1 MPISQF
7 TIDHAATVR
16 AVRPYVCE
24 SRDGEPVPLAA
35 LVDLCRL
42 YETISVPEWVCIH
55 SEQSRSS
62 GAQRLRVVLSN
73 HADLERVGVTRSFYL
88 QEIISG
94 PESAESIALAIER
107 VIVHAN
113 ELLPALCALKSGT
126 ERIEGEVDYR
136 DPQNLLSLLENR
148 GCAILDGRAVTRLVG
163 EEPGPLYYG
172 DIDLCE
178 DGGSW
183 ELSGGPW
190 ADRLEAKLVELGAVR
205 RNNELGAG

>member
-24 SRDGEPVPLAA
+24 SRDGEPVPLSA

-42 YETISVPEWVCIH
+42 YETISVPEDVCIY

-62 GAQRLRVVLSN
+62 GVQRLRVVLSN
-73 HADLERVGVTRSFYL
+73 HADRERVGVTRSFHL

-94 PESAESIALAIER
+94 PESAESIALAIGR
-107 VIVHAN
+107 IVAHTN
-113 ELLPALCALKSGT
+113 ELLPALRALKLGT
-126 ERIEGEVDYR
+126 ERIDHEIDYR
-136 DPQNLLSLLENR
+136 DPKHLLSLLENR
-148 GCAILDGRAVTRLVG
+148 GCAILDGQAVTRLVG
-163 EEPGPLYYG
+163 EEPGPLHYG

-183 ELSGGPW
+183 ESSGGPW
-190 ADRLEAKLVELGAVR
+190 ASRLEAKLVQLGAIR
-205 RNNELGAG
+205 R

>member
-24 SRDGEPVPLAA
+24 NRGEEPVPLAA

-42 YETISVPEWVCIH
+42 YETISVPEGAGICC
-55 SEQSRSS
+55 EQSYSR
-62 GAQRLRVVLSN
+62 GIQRLRVVLCN
-73 HADLERVGVTRSFYL
+73 HGDRQRVGVTRSFHL
-88 QEIISG
+88 REIISG
-94 PESAESIALAIER
+94 PETPESLALAIER

-113 ELLPALCALKSGT
+113 ELLLALRALKLGT
-126 ERIEGEVDYR
+126 DRIEQEIDYR
-136 DPQNLLSLLENR
+136 DPKHLVSLLENR
-148 GCAILDGRAVTRLVG
+148 GCAVLDEQPVTRLVG
-163 EEPGPLYYG
+163 EEPGPIYYG

-190 ADRLEAKLVELGAVR
+190 ADRLEAKLVQLGAIR
-205 RNNELGAG
+205 R